1 MARAAG
7 GMFDFSQIQ
16 IPANLLAGA
25 LLFEIVNEHSIGLKV
40 VRSKLTP
47 AIQEGLEA
55 QAAPAQLLPGP
66 GWVRRIL
73 QQSGEHLVI
82 VGSTDIYLNSLSR
95 EMLRANPDQM
105 AMLKQNNPKLSEA
118 LESGDLEAFAKV
130 FHYADLK
137 RNSVC
142 YWRYE
147 VWLLVRFFN
156 VETYRKSSVQ
166 VLKEQQDA
174 RKEREQMR
182 IRLKLS

>member
-1 MARAAG
+1 
-7 GMFDFSQIQ
+7 
-16 IPANLLAGA
+16 
-25 LLFEIVNEHSIGLKV
+25 
-40 VRSKLTP
+40 
-47 AIQEGLEA
+47 
-55 QAAPAQLLPGP
+55 
-66 GWVRRIL
+66 
-73 QQSGEHLVI
+73 
-82 VGSTDIYLNSLSR
+82 
-95 EMLRANPDQM
+95 MLRANPDQM

-130 FHYADLK
+130 FHYADSK

-182 IRLKLS
+182 IRLELS